1 MNQTIRLRPGARL
14 IAGVDEVGR
23 GPLAGPVVA
32 AAVILVQPI
41 EGIGDSKQL
50 SSATRER
57 LAGEL
62 ERGALIGVG
71 AASVAEIERLNILQA
86 SLLAMQRA
94 VRRLASLPDLVLI
107 DGNRAPELPC
117 PVETVVGG
125 DRHVP
130 AIGAASIVA
139 KVIRD
144 RLMRRLAARYP
155 GYGWESNVGYPTMAH
170 LESLQRLG
178 ASRHHRRTFAPVH
191 ATLN

>member
-1 MNQTIRLRPGARL
+1 M

-32 AAVILVQPI
+32 AAVILMQPI
-41 EGIGDSKQL
+41 DGVDDSKKL
-50 SSATRER
+50 SSETRER
-57 LAGEL
+57 LADEL

-94 VRRLASLPDLVLI
+94 VRRLRSLPDLALI

-117 PVETVVGG
+117 PAETVIGG

-130 AIGAASIVA
+130 AIGAASIIA
-139 KVIRD
+139 KVTRD
-144 RLMRRLAARYP
+144 RLMCRLAARYP
-155 GYGWESNVGYPTMAH
+155 DYGWDHNAGYPTTGH
-170 LESLQRLG
+170 LDGLRRHG

-191 ATLN
+191 AALD